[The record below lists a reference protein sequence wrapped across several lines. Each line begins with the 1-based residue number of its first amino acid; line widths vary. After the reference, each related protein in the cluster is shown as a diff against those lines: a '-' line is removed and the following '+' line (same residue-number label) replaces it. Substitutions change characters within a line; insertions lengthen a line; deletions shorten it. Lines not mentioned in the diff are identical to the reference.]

1 MSIPI
6 QDIEYFVLDM
16 DGTIYLGERVIPGA
30 RDLLN
35 YFEQKG
41 IHYCFFTNNS
51 SRSPKDYIAK
61 LERLG
66 FCSHP
71 TVITS
76 GDVTADYLLK
86 HYGPNPRAYVVGTEP
101 LVEQLT
107 QAGIRCE
114 NTFKPDCVVVGFDT
128 TFDFSK
134 ATRAVELLREGIPF
148 IATNVD
154 AVCPLEDNK
163 VLPDCASICAMLTYA
178 TGCKP
183 KFIGKPFAETAAY
196 IQRST
201 KLPAKKI
208 AVIGDR
214 LYTDMQLAL
223 ENGMCAVGVLSGEMT
238 REDIQNSD
246 SKPHYL
252 FDSVAGLYELLIRK

>member
-1 MSIPI
+1 MNTPI
-6 QDIEYFVLDM
+6 HEIECFVLDM

-30 RDLLN
+30 HDLLN
-35 YFEQKG
+35 YFDQNG
-41 IHYCFFTNNS
+41 IKYCFFTNNS
-51 SRSPKDYIAK
+51 SRSPEDYKAK
-61 LERLG
+61 LTRLG
-66 FCSHP
+66 FGSHP
-71 TVITS
+71 TVMTS

-86 HYGPNPRAYVVGTEP
+86 TYGPAPRAYVVGTEP
-101 LVEQLT
+101 LITHLT
-107 QAGIRCE
+107 QAGINCE
-114 NTFKPDCVVVGFDT
+114 ETPQPDCVVVGFDT
-128 TFDFSK
+128 TYDFKK
-134 ATRAVELLREGIPF
+134 ATRAVDLLRDGIPF

-178 TGCKP
+178 TGRKP

-196 IQRST
+196 IQDAT
-201 KLPAKKI
+201 KLPAEKI

-238 REDIQNSD
+238 QEDIDNSD
-246 SKPHYL
+246 AKPHYL
-252 FDSVAGLYELLIRK
+252 FNSVADLYELLKSR

>member
-1 MSIPI
+1 MNIPI
-6 QDIEYFVLDM
+6 HEIECFVLDM
-16 DGTIYLGERVIPGA
+16 DGTIYLGESVIPGA
-30 RDLLN
+30 HDLLN

-41 IHYCFFTNNS
+41 IKYCFFTNNS
-51 SRSPKDYIAK
+51 SRSPEDYKAK
-61 LERLG
+61 LRRLG
-66 FCSHP
+66 FGSHP

-86 HYGPNPRAYVVGTEP
+86 QYGPSPRIYVVGTEP
-101 LVEQLT
+101 LIQQFT
-107 QAGIRCE
+107 QAGINCAD
-114 NTFKPDCVVVGFDT
+114 TSKPDCVVVGFDT

-134 ATRAVELLREGIPF
+134 ASRAVDLLREGVPF

-178 TGCKP
+178 TGRKP

-196 IQRST
+196 IQNAT
-201 KLPAKKI
+201 KLSAEKI

-238 REDIQNSD
+238 KEDIANSD
-246 SKPHYL
+246 SKLHYL
-252 FDSVAGLYELLIRK
+252 FDSVAGLYERLNSK